1 MQYFRPK
8 IEHFM
13 NMSTELCPLSK
24 EFDDINVR
32 RKASLNTL
40 ERVSFDV
47 DVDLRCGWLLLLG
60 HDFNIEL
67 VFFLEY
73 GKRFVLINNVDE
85 FISLFEVSIA
95 ELYKVHDG
103 VLMFDSGVIKIK
115 QDEFNMHWMIIT
127 ELVSGVCF
135 NPDAVR
141 GLACRVVLS
150 ETQFYALRQVLNNLV
165 KKARCEINYLM
176 STYNVVLREILVQ
189 TRNNICSDCFGFMR
203 SEPGEF
209 SCAKGDTNCIAKALY
224 LGLQKKRITNRK
236 QCLEF
241 VFENISRIFPTIARR
256 LKKEMHNEEL
266 MFKYSL
272 EGSLEYVSYNNGKD
286 LKNPLA
292 NTMPI

>member
-1 MQYFRPK
+1 
-8 IEHFM
+8 M
-13 NMSTELCPLSK
+13 NMGTVLCPLSQQ
-24 EFDDINVR
+24 FDATNVR
-32 RKASLNTL
+32 RKASLNVL
-40 ERVSFDV
+40 ERVTFDV

-60 HDFNIEL
+60 DDFDTKL

-85 FISLFEVSIA
+85 FISLFQSSIA
-95 ELYKVHDG
+95 ELYEVHDG
-103 VLMFDSGVIKIK
+103 VMMFDSGVIKIK

-127 ELVSGVCF
+127 ELVSGVCY

-189 TRNNICSDCFGFMR
+189 TRNNIRSDCFGCMR

-209 SCAKGDTNCIAKALY
+209 SCAKGDTNCVETALY
-224 LGLQKKRITNRK
+224 LCLQKKRIANRK

-241 VFENISRIFPTIARR
+241 VFENISHIFPTIARR
-256 LKKEMHNEEL
+256 LKKEMHNEEH
-266 MFKYSL
+266 MFKYSS
-272 EGSLEYVSYNNGKD
+272 EGSLEYVKYNNDKD

-292 NTMPI
+292 NTMQI